1 MEQDSNLTTR
11 VASREAWSEARRKAF
26 LERVYGTLGLQR
38 RSQTLLSFEEVQ
50 ERLRLTQNAY
60 RGLQQVPLDQ
70 IVGSVGRYNDFTRTF
85 LPLVEGDSWRWR
97 RVAELQTEMGLPP
110 IELYKVGDAYFVKDG
125 NHRVSVA
132 RQFGAKTI
140 EAYVWEYETPVG
152 GLPAHAEIDD
162 LIVKAEYRAFLDHTR
177 LDLSRPEQ
185 NIVVTEPGMY
195 PQLEVEIE
203 LYRQNLERID
213 GEPRSYPEAA
223 AVWYDLAYTVVC
235 DVINESG
242 ILAQFPGRTEAD
254 LYVWVTRHRR
264 ELSERYGEQIS
275 MRDAV
280 QRLAKSQQ
288 RPGPMER
295 VVQSVAQSV
304 SGLVRALTSDQ
315 PREQTINDLSDPV
328 APDTPLGRL
337 LRQMATQ
344 RPSLAYDGQRGD
356 DWRWWR
362 GEVRGKVREL
372 LGLYHYGAEHVDV
385 EEGESDLISG
395 VMRQRIVLTA
405 QDGLKLP
412 GYVMRPLELAGPAPA
427 LLVMAGHGTIKQ
439 TAGLVYSNHRSNA
452 LALAQRG
459 FVTLALEERGFGEL
473 NEVDHLTLDR
483 VGRLFGRPWLGTVID
498 DALRAIDYL
507 GTRPDVDPKRL
518 GATGLRLGAGI
529 ALFVAGLDERIR
541 AVVVQG
547 YLGGTV
553 SPALIP
559 GHGCD
564 FVPNLHRYADMSD
577 VMRVVAPRPV
587 LYVYPRGRASSAVV
601 KETFDRMRP
610 IYEVFSCPD
619 RTRFYEQDLG
629 DDYNTEM
636 AATWFERW
644 LMEEEDTDVLLWA
657 PRE

>member
-1 MEQDSNLTTR
+1 MVDTNPSTQA
-11 VASREAWSEARRKAF
+11 ASREAWSEARRKAF
-26 LERVYGTLGLQR
+26 LERVYSTLGLNR
-38 RSQTLLSFEEVQ
+38 RPQTLLSFEEVQ
-50 ERLRLTQNAY
+50 ERLRLTQSAY

-85 LPLVEGDSWRWR
+85 LPLIEGDSWRWR
-97 RVAELQTEMGLPP
+97 RVAELQSEMGLPP

-140 EAYVWEYETPVG
+140 EAYVWEYESPVG
-152 GLPAHAEIDD
+152 GLPAHADIDD
-162 LIVKAEYRAFLDHTR
+162 LIVRAEYRAFLDHTR
-177 LDLSRPEQ
+177 LDLSHPEQ

-195 PQLEVEIE
+195 PQLEIEIE
-203 LYRQNLERID
+203 LFRQNLERID
-213 GEPRSYPEAA
+213 GEPRTYEDAA
-223 AVWYDLAYTVVC
+223 ATWYDLAFTLVC
-235 DVINESG
+235 DVITESG
-242 ILAQFPGRTEAD
+242 VLSQFPGRTEAD
-254 LYVWVTRHRR
+254 LYVWVTRHRK

-275 MRDAV
+275 IRDAV
-280 QRLAKSQQ
+280 QRLAESQQ
-288 RPGPMER
+288 RPGPVER
-295 VVQSVAQSV
+295 VVQTVAHGFT
-304 SGLVRALTSDQ
+304 GLVRALTFDQ
-315 PREQTINDLSDPV
+315 PRVPGLVNDLSDPV

-337 LRQMATQ
+337 LRQMAKR

-362 GEVRGKVREL
+362 GEVRGKVREH
-372 LGLYHYGAEHVDV
+372 LGLKYFRAEQV
-385 EEGESDLISG
+385 EVQEGESDLISG
-395 VMRQRIVLTA
+395 VLRQKILITA

-412 GYVMRPLELAGPAPA
+412 AYVMRPLELAGPAPA
-427 LLVMAGHGTIKQ
+427 LIVMAGHGTIKQ
-439 TAGLVYSNHRSNA
+439 TAGVVHSDHRSNA

-473 NEVDHLTLDR
+473 DEVDHLTLDQ

-498 DALRAIDYL
+498 DALRALDYL
-507 GTRPDVDPKRL
+507 ESRLDVDAKRI
-518 GATGLRLGAGI
+518 GATGLRLGGGI
-529 ALFVAGLDERIR
+529 ALFLGALDERVR
-541 AVVVQG
+541 AVFVQG

-564 FVPNLHRYADMSD
+564 FVPDLHRFADMSD
-577 VMRVVAPRPV
+577 VMRLVAPRPV
-587 LYVYPRGRASSAVV
+587 LYVYSQVRASSEVA
-601 KETFDRMRP
+601 KDTFDQMRP

-619 RTRFYEQDLG
+619 RTGFY
-629 DDYNTEM
+629 DDEPDDNFRLDV

-644 LMEEEDTDVLLWA
+644 LREEEDTDVLLWA